1 MYSAF
6 NSVFYILTYLLLF
19 SAFILV
25 KKSDNKLNF
34 VVYMPIYI
42 MLMMLFSTFFA
53 GIIDIIGIPVNLVT
67 LGIGNLIGTMCIS
80 LYILKKGEIQAYY
93 FKIYDLISIIIITI
107 IIGFVAKEQFGVN
120 LMMNYE
126 TTDPTRHLRMA
137 QELIE
142 SGKLGIMYFASLNN
156 ATIISVGLGFL
167 KPFWSYKLF
176 VLADI
181 IMLWLSATLLF
192 SISDFFAKKTFAKI
206 ISLVSIVFYVLG
218 YPLNNMVFGFVYLGM
233 GVSIC
238 AYLIFVANNYYNG
251 FIKEGIA
258 IVAMMLGCFGMINC
272 YSLFAPFVFI
282 SLAIFIAIKFI
293 KNKKLF
299 CKEFFITEF
308 SIFLIPTLFGL
319 YYSFFRLFEGGVS
332 DVGNSLSVE
341 GYIYRDL
348 YSSFIIILPAAIY
361 GLIIAFAKRE
371 IKIHHILLLVFGIS
385 TVFMFALGLRGI
397 VSSYY
402 FYKMYYMLSLLCFV
416 TAIEGI
422 CDLCNKSVSSV
433 ISYSL
438 VWVFMAIMN
447 FAFIDDRITQNNV
460 LMSPSSW
467 HSGAFFSIYEFNLNA
482 IKSRNMSSAKV
493 ELYEKAFDLVNDEE
507 AVTLLDTT
515 EPIYWFEP
523 FIQRDLREFYCYNF
537 DECDLDDYRKKL
549 EKCSYLV
556 VPLNFDDRFID
567 FIEKNECVF
576 ENSEGYIYIIS

>member
-19 SAFILV
+19 SAFISV

-67 LGIGNLIGTMCIS
+67 LGIGNLICTMCIS

-206 ISLVSIVFYVLG
+206 ISLVLIVFYVLG

-258 IVAMMLGCFGMINC
+258 IVAMMLGCFGIINC

-493 ELYEKAFDLVNDEE
+493 ELYEKAFDLVNDDE

>member
-19 SAFILV
+19 SAFISV

-80 LYILKKGEIQAYY
+80 LYIFKKREIQAYY

-107 IIGFVAKEQFGVN
+107 IIGFIAKEQFGVN

-206 ISLVSIVFYVLG
+206 ISLVSIAFYVLG

-258 IVAMMLGCFGMINC
+258 IVAMMLGCFGIINC

-385 TVFMFALGLRGI
+385 TVFMFVLGLRGI

-493 ELYEKAFDLVNDEE
+493 ELYEKAFDLVNDDE